1 MIDMIFTAS
10 RTAGAL
16 AVLFSVFAAPSALA
30 HAHLKHQYPAA
41 DAAVEAAPQA
51 LTLNFSEGIEPKF
64 SGVTVSGDKQQ
75 VVSLGKAKRAEND
88 ATQLIVPVEQALTP
102 GTYTVEWHVV
112 SVDGHKTKGSYRFSV
127 K

>member
-1 MIDMIFTAS
+1 MIFTAS

-30 HAHLKHQYPAA
+30 HAHLNHQYPAA
-41 DAAVEAAPQA
+41 DAAGVAAPQA

>member
-1 MIDMIFTAS
+1 MIFTAS

-41 DAAVEAAPQA
+41 DAAVVAAPQA

>member
-1 MIDMIFTAS
+1 MIFTAS

>member
-1 MIDMIFTAS
+1 MIFTAS

-16 AVLFSVFAAPSALA
+16 ALLLSVFAAPSALA

-41 DAAVEAAPQA
+41 DAAVVAAPQA

-64 SGVTVSGDKQQ
+64 SGVTVRGDKEQ
-75 VVSLGKAKRAEND
+75 VVKLGKAKRAEND
-88 ATQLIVPVEQALTP
+88 ATQLIIPLEQSLTP

-112 SVDGHKTKGSYRFSV
+112 SVDGHKTKGSYHFSV

>member
-1 MIDMIFTAS
+1 MIFTAS

-16 AVLFSVFAAPSALA
+16 AVLFSVFAVPSALA

-41 DAAVEAAPQA
+41 DAAVVAAPQA